1 MSDTESILRDVFLFC
16 QVGGIAIARVSAV
29 LPPVVP
35 PYIYPQTASKAD
47 EFEMLAH
54 GGIAIAR
61 VSGLTLP
68 VIPIRYVQ
76 IYQTCNDSTSSFVS
90 FPSGSIF
97 VARVI

>member
-29 LPPVVP
+29 LPPVVQ
-35 PYIYPQTASKAD
+35 YPRTASKAD

-61 VSGLTLP
+61 VSGLTPP
-68 VIPIRYVQ
+68 VIPIIYVR